1 MSEYQIEIISESDKL
16 NILRYAQP
24 MWLAKEIE
32 PRVCNHTCFFG
43 NQYWSL
49 SLDMN
54 AYGLQEEKYERMD
67 AFPAPVIFSP
77 RYKAVRHGT
86 IWVDDLR
93 TQVLNIIRDMKD
105 VDIEKFPHAYP
116 HQLAKCRGAVV
127 IDGKKFPIALV
138 EHATR
143 LMLLAGMEAVDVD
156 IEDRLISF
164 VGYHKCEFVAAVTVA
179 TVDYADKY
187 CDKVLGSICLHTI
200 DAAFND
206 VDSCLIHDTIISLA
220 NIDSFVSE
228 ECKKMNNLYA
238 VELVMCHTV
247 YVLAKDESTAR
258 EIAMRETSFVEFTD
272 GFEVKSVDS
281 INYFDIEG
289 TNCDV
294 KTEDGTINESRL
306 KRLDFIDDIDEE
318 EEEDSDDEEE
328 EEV

>member
-1 MSEYQIEIISESDKL
+1 MSKYQIEIIAESDKL
-16 NILRYAQP
+16 NIMRYAKP
-24 MWLAKEIE
+24 MWMGKDIE
-32 PRVCNHTCFFG
+32 PRVCNHTCFLG

-77 RYKAVRHGT
+77 RYKAVTQGT
-86 IWVDDLR
+86 IWVSDLR
-93 TQVLNIIRDMKD
+93 AQVLDIIREMKD
-105 VDIEKFPHAYP
+105 VDIEKCPHAYP
-116 HQLAKCRGAVV
+116 LQLAECRGAVV
-127 IDGKKFPIALV
+127 IEDKKFPITLI

-143 LMLLAGMEAVDVD
+143 LMFLAGMEAVDVD

-164 VGYHKCEFVAAVTVA
+164 VGYHKCELVAAVTVA

-187 CDKVLGSICLHTI
+187 CDKVLGSICLHPI

-206 VDSCLIHDTIISLA
+206 VDSCLIHDTILSLD
-220 NIDSFVSE
+220 NLDSFVSE

-238 VELVMCHTV
+238 VELAMYHTV
-247 YVLAKDESTAR
+247 YVLAKDETTAC
-258 EIAMRETSFVEFTD
+258 EIAMRETSSIDFTN
-272 GFEVKSVDS
+272 GFEVGNVES
-281 INYFDIEG
+281 IDYFDIEG

-294 KTEDGTINESRL
+294 KTEDGTINESNL
-306 KRLDFIDDIDEE
+306 KHLGFIDDNED
-318 EEEDSDDEEE
+318 EEEDSDNEEE